1 MTAKSTSESSADAKS
16 AGPKYKQ
23 IYAHLRNSLA
33 NRDYSPGDRLP
44 SENELVVQF
53 EASRPTVSRALAQ
66 LELDG
71 LVERKAG
78 SGTFVSSKEDQKN
91 LVFGLL
97 IPDLGV
103 TEIFEPIS
111 RGISIARVDG
121 HHDLLWGSTLSP
133 GAPIEDQAEQLCT
146 YYVQKKVSGI
156 FFAPLELSGKT
167 DEMNQRIARAV
178 GEAEIPMVLLDRDI
192 CVYPERSKYDLIAI
206 DNRRAGYVI
215 TSHMLET
222 GARRIIFFS
231 RPNSAPTVAERA
243 IGFNEA
249 LTAYQESG
257 ATGWIES
264 GDPADTAAVSTL
276 IAKHKPDGFVCA
288 NDYTAAR
295 LMTSLN
301 TLGIDVPSE
310 IKVTGMD
317 DVRYASLLQTPLT
330 TIHQPCLEMGA
341 AALAA
346 MLDRIAHPAMPVR
359 DILVDFKLVVRQ
371 STAGTNPRG
380 PRHEIPAISI

>member
-1 MTAKSTSESSADAKS
+1 M
-16 AGPKYKQ
+16 
-23 IYAHLRNSLA
+23 
-33 NRDYSPGDRLP
+33 
-44 SENELVVQF
+44 
-53 EASRPTVSRALAQ
+53 SRALAQ